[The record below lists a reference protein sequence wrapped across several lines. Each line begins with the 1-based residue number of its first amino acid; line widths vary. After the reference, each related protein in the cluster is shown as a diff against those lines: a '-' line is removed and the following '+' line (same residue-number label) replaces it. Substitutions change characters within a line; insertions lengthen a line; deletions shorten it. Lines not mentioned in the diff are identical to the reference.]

1 MSPVG
6 IALIVGFI
14 VILIVCIMIDKKG
27 NKKFKKQIEEQYP
40 LKEAFGRAYVTEKG
54 ELLYRLESG
63 TVLGFKKWNINDI
76 AYIATFN
83 ARISSGGAVST
94 HMKKFSFLDKDGNTM
109 RGEYLTPSKKPLL
122 QKEQVNFVVENDNV
136 DKLVAFVKNH
146 GPHIK
151 HSVDGKVVQD

>member
-27 NKKFKKQIEEQYP
+27 NEKFKKQIEKQYP
-40 LKEAFGRAYVTEKG
+40 MKEAFGRAYVTENG

-63 TVLGFKKWNINDI
+63 TVLGYKKWNISDI
-76 AYIATFN
+76 AYIATFDT
-83 ARISSGGAVST
+83 RISSGGAIST
-94 HMKKFSFLDKDGNTM
+94 HMKQFSFLDKDGNAM

-122 QKEQVNFVVENDNV
+122 EKKQVNFAVENDDV
-136 DKLVAFVKNH
+136 DKLVAFVKKH
-146 GPHIK
+146 GPHIE
-151 HSVDGKVVQD
+151 HSVGGKVV